1 MTQRS
6 WKSLVLPGLVATAVA
21 LPTLGNSAEIER
33 IDGGV
38 CTIALTGE
46 IVPGDA
52 QALWDTDPKNGDVL
66 CLNSPGGNF
75 AEAIKIADRL
85 DGGVLATRLEAGS
98 ECMSA
103 CALIFVAASWFEDIH
118 VPRRSMHQD
127 ARLGF
132 HAPFVIPPKGQYTE
146 QSISD
151 AFKIG
156 TNAVALMMRL
166 GTIEGRFGYEGVFP
180 NDIMIEI
187 LGKGPNEFYEVDRPE
202 RANALGIEIVGIRAP
217 DWTQKQVCTACD
229 HWFEMSRFPN
239 SCTNVVK
246 EKLEGNRTLY
256 RVQGYE
262 AEAMAECVV
271 RVAGD
276 QSTAEIRTYGLWP
289 GENVEDAQFQT
300 LAPWYAYAKTGDSE

>member
-1 MTQRS
+1 MTQWVR
-6 WKSLVLPGLVATAVA
+6 KFFVLLGLVASTIAVA
-21 LPTLGNSAEIER
+21 TLGNSAEIDR
-33 IDGGV
+33 VDDGV
-38 CTIALTGE
+38 CTISLTGG

-52 QALWDTDPKNGDVL
+52 QALWDTDPKNADVL
-66 CLNSPGGNF
+66 CLNSLGGSF
-75 AEAIKIADRL
+75 SEAIKIADRL

-103 CALIFVAASWFEDIH
+103 CALIFVAASWFENIH
-118 VPRRSMHQD
+118 VPRRSMHQE

-151 AFKIG
+151 AFKVG

-187 LGKGPNEFYEVDRPE
+187 LGKGPSEFYEVDRPE
-202 RANALGIEIVGIRAP
+202 RAVALGIEVYGMRAP
-217 DWTQKQVCTACD
+217 TWTQQQVCTACD
-229 HWFEMSRFPN
+229 HWFAMSRFPN
-239 SCTNVVK
+239 NCTNVVM
-246 EKLEGNRTLY
+246 EKVEGNATLY

-262 AEAMAECVV
+262 AEAIAECVV
-271 RVAGD
+271 RVAAD
-276 QSTAEIRTYGLWP
+276 KSKAEIRTSGLWP

-300 LAPWYAYAKTGDSE
+300 LAPWYAYAKTGESE